1 MWFESAAHVV
11 LSILTI
17 AAILCGVAEL
27 VSRVM
32 RQRWPAIEHAFW
44 LAVLLRLVIPPFM
57 PLATPGFP
65 FWNDSEST
73 ISQTTPQAPTAIDP
87 KVSINDKST
96 SIDTKIFEEA
106 QRFPKRADVTAS
118 HNQKGDSTQNSAKTK
133 SSLPE
138 SKKLVEKD
146 QTILAQGT
154 AAPSLKEAKRLPTKP
169 KTINT
174 TGTVIPLSVTASE
187 RIAWIVCFIWV
198 TGSLTVLVKS
208 LRSIWSFSKLLQL
221 TVPVSS
227 DVQAV
232 ISEIANQIG
241 LKKVPTVRVL
251 TATIPPLVWSGLRN
265 TMVVLPRD
273 LSAMEEPI
281 TRDLLLAHEFAH
293 LQRRDYLTRWLELA
307 TAVLW
312 WWCPLFWL
320 ARYRLRAAEESACD
334 TRVLQ
339 LWPERADEY
348 AKAIVETVAFIAN
361 AQKQPEL
368 ATGGSGSVRQLKS
381 RLKLIER
388 NRSNVASGFASP
400 LLILLLAILSCPLLL
415 VGKTANESVTA
426 TNPQNVDSAEIFS
439 PQKQQEIQKKRSSK
453 KPSQPVALPP
463 YCKPFFTVPA
473 PDNSQ
478 IAFTGRYIKQDGSRK
493 YGLFCYNP
501 AKKIVKCLIEK
512 GLKTKPAWSP
522 DSQKLAIGNSPG
534 YGNIYPLVV
543 IDVESGEIDKTGVQG
558 AGAVWS
564 PDGRLIAVSTQF
576 GNAGSWIGGI
586 PADGRIGIW
595 DTTSRKLK
603 YVSPAGI
610 NQQDRDSEFRFMT
623 GGIFPRWSPNGKWLA
638 WTQRTTELHPDM
650 KKKSRS
656 EIWAARIDGSSLQRV
671 FKDSTTVS
679 WSKDSASLTETK
691 SGRQVSLKQSE
702 TAVPEDWPTL
712 PSVLKKQLIK
722 HKAAAQRV
730 AQFDSKIVLAANRLW
745 QNPELEDIE
754 SIEFTHRMSPIR
766 LDEHF
771 QWKKEGTFR
780 VEVTH
785 REDGSEHY
793 GVGWSILKRSDGSTF
808 TFKDSYAY
816 PRYRSTEDIE
826 SAQRKPYQLSAK
838 ELLRRD
844 TLRHLSGTRLN
855 FVAIDWG
862 RNPNDF
868 RITDYIQ
875 KNNTRLIE
883 LRATPHASRRVRLN
897 AGAMFE
903 TTSWSYMHDVYSN
916 RTILTIDDQNRIIRE
931 VAYKGDEVI
940 AEVDLSDWVTSKNG
954 QQAPLRIA
962 IHFPEN
968 NFHVDQKFRITDADL
983 WILTSGTSQFAEKEA
998 QKEEIIDLKIN
1009 ASSKALNEAVK
1020 KAQSKLK
1027 EMTASALP
1035 QHKVALQGLTPLE
1048 PGATHTFHANP
1059 EVGANQFR
1067 PQSIRWMPTNFSS
1080 NVTRT
1085 WGITTPTAELYFPP
1099 LKSNPLNINTNLML
1113 VLYDEHRLP
1122 LFASTVPEA
1131 AVTASSRS
1139 AKETLNPL
1147 LKNHQLWLRTKDA
1160 PQPNVSF
1167 QFEGQDEQSPRQLP
1181 HKSLKINRGITLLL
1195 ALDSIRHA
1203 PERWKMPIAFS
1214 ADWNGRPV
1222 RVLGLNGPKF
1232 SQEVGSGLE
1241 KETGTYSYVGG
1252 YSISSNKDLVLVVD
1266 AETGFPLVER
1276 SESMEFQFL
1285 DYTEVSPGQF
1295 APLRI
1300 ICKTRAFDMDLRFQI
1315 LDGKLWLFDREA
1327 HLKNISKVSTSQI
1340 LIDGKKPSRVIRS
1353 SIPDSKG
1360 ELPWVQWDELK
1371 SRQPEQKGDQLS
1383 ASFAAFT
1390 KPWTHPSWNNLTEI
1404 RAETG
1409 ADGRLILRCSLV
1421 SYPRLGI
1428 AKYWTLTR
1436 FSGES
1441 VEPMTCAETL
1451 EKKSQCEVVVAPFE
1465 INQTTLVPR
1474 QSDEISQTAEK
1485 WSLGGSASQKTR
1497 VKSFSIHRDPQ
1508 QRAVL
1513 TPEILSTSYYKGQLV
1528 RVTGVLIRD
1537 GIVVA
1542 SGSATDSFRTLS
1554 TPEVSKEARVLL
1566 LNSDRQTGNSV
1577 LIGHRSVVTSSPVGS
1592 TWAQLIDDNYFTSF
1606 APRGLLSSRFAEVRQ
1621 IGLQSLYMQQ
1631 SKEIYVQYHRE
1642 RRKGRVAENLIPYR
1656 DILNQI
1662 LSGQNDDSPAAIALA
1677 CRMAGFSENPKF
1689 QTALRA
1695 LLKHPSEIV
1704 RDSAAI
1710 GLGLLGQNDAIERLR
1725 HLAEQPEPLKE
1736 TATDQLQRLT
1746 RQHASWA
1753 LKRADD

>member
-1 MWFESAAHVV
+1 MWFETVAHII

-27 VSRVM
+27 LSRVT
-32 RQRWPAIEHAFW
+32 RHHWPAIEHAFW
-44 LAVLLRLVIPPFM
+44 FVVLLRLVIPPFM
-57 PLATPGFP
+57 PLITPGFP
-65 FWNDSEST
+65 SWNNSEPT
-73 ISQTTPQAPTAIDP
+73 LSQTTPQSPVAIHP
-87 KVSINDKST
+87 NVSINDKFAST
-96 SIDTKIFEEA
+96 DTKMFEDA
-106 QRFPKRADVTAS
+106 QRFPERSYVAAS
-118 HNQKGDSTQNSAKTK
+118 HNQKVDSTQNST
-133 SSLPE
+133 LPE
-138 SKKLVEKD
+138 QSLTESEKFVEKD
-146 QTILAQGT
+146 NIKVAQGT
-154 AAPSLKEAKRLPTKP
+154 SLTDSQSLSNEP
-169 KTINT
+169 KTKNSKAQD
-174 TGTVIPLSVTASE
+174 TGTYRKISTGE
-187 RIAWIVCFIWV
+187 TIAWICCFIWV
-198 TGSLTVLVKS
+198 TGSLVVLAKT

-221 TVPVSS
+221 SEPVAP
-227 DVQAV
+227 DVQSV
-232 ISEIANQIG
+232 VSRIADRVG
-241 LKKVPTVRVL
+241 LKKVPTVRIL

-265 TMVVLPRD
+265 TIVVLPRD
-273 LSAMEEPI
+273 LSAVQEPI

-312 WWCPLFWL
+312 WWCPLFWF
-320 ARYRLRAAEESACD
+320 ARFRLRAAEESACD
-334 TRVLQ
+334 AQVLQ
-339 LWPERADEY
+339 LWPDRVGEY
-348 AKAIVETVAFIAN
+348 TKAIVETVSFVAKV
-361 AQKQPEL
+361 QKQPEL

-381 RLKLIER
+381 RLKLIEQ
-388 NRSNVASGFASP
+388 NRSTVNSGIASS
-400 LLILLLAILSCPLLL
+400 LLILFLAIISCPLLL
-415 VGKTANESVTA
+415 VGKTVHDNVTPII
-426 TNPQNVDSAEIFS
+426 PQNVASTEIAS
-439 PQKQQEIQKKRSSK
+439 PNKKNVTQKQLSSK
-453 KPSQPVALPP
+453 KPLTLTALPP
-463 YCKPFFTVPA
+463 NCKPFFTVPA

-478 IAFTGRYIKQDGSRK
+478 IAFTGRYTGQDGSKK
-493 YGLFCYNP
+493 YGLFCFNT
-501 AKKIVKCLIEK
+501 ATRTVRCLIEK

-543 IDVESGEIDKTGVQG
+543 VDVSSGEIDETGVQG

-564 PDGRLIAVSTQF
+564 PNGRLIAVSTQF
-576 GNAGSWIGGI
+576 GIAGSWIGGI

-610 NQQDRDSEFRFMT
+610 NRRDRDSNFSFMT
-623 GGIFPRWSPNGKWLA
+623 GGILPVWSPNGEWLA
-638 WTQRTTELHPDM
+638 WSQRTSESHPDT
-650 KKKSRS
+650 KKISRS
-656 EIWAARIDGSSLQRV
+656 DIWAARIDGGSLQRV
-671 FKDSTTVS
+671 FTDATTVN
-679 WSKDSASLTETK
+679 WSKDSTSLTESK
-691 SGRQVSLKQSE
+691 SGKQVSLKQSE

-712 PSVLKKQLIK
+712 PSELEKLLLEQEAGAKR
-722 HKAAAQRV
+722 AT
-730 AQFDSKIVLAANRLW
+730 QFDSKIVLAANRLW
-745 QNPELEDIE
+745 QNPDLEGIE

-766 LDEHF
+766 LDERF

-780 VEVTH
+780 IEVTH

-793 GVGWSILKRSDGSTF
+793 GVGWSVLKLSDGSTF
-808 TFKDSYAY
+808 TFADADAY
-816 PRYRSTEDIE
+816 PRYRTAEEITNS
-826 SAQRKPYQLSAK
+826 QRKSYRLSAR

-855 FVAIDWG
+855 FAAIDWG

-883 LRATPHASRRVRLN
+883 LRATPHAARRVRLN

-916 RTILTIDDQNRIIRE
+916 RTVLTIDDHNRIIRE

-940 AEVDLSDWVTSKNG
+940 AEVDLSDWATSKNG

-962 IHFPEN
+962 IHFPEK
-968 NFHVDQKFRITDADL
+968 NFHVDQKFRITDAGL
-983 WILTSGTSQFAEKEA
+983 WILTRGTSQFAEKEA

-1009 ASSKALNEAVK
+1009 ASSKALNEAEK
-1020 KAQSKLK
+1020 KAESKLK
-1027 EMTASALP
+1027 EMTASAEP

-1048 PGATHTFHANP
+1048 LGATHTIHVPP
-1059 EVGANQFR
+1059 ESEDNQFR
-1067 PQSIRWMPTNFSS
+1067 PLSIRWMPTNMPL
-1080 NVTRT
+1080 NGPRL
-1085 WGITTPTAELYFPP
+1085 WGATAPTAELHFPP
-1099 LKSNPLNINTNLML
+1099 LKSNTLNVDTNLML
-1113 VLYDEHRLP
+1113 VLYDENRLP
-1122 LFASTVPEA
+1122 LFASTIPEA
-1131 AVTASSRS
+1131 AVTANRRT
-1139 AKETLNPL
+1139 AKETLIPL
-1147 LKNHQLWLRTKDA
+1147 LKKHQLWLRTKDA
-1160 PQPNVSF
+1160 PQPNVTF

-1181 HKSLKINRGITLLL
+1181 NKSLKISRGITLSL
-1195 ALDSIRHA
+1195 ALDSIRRT

-1214 ADWNGRPV
+1214 AEWNGRPV

-1252 YSISSNKDLVLVVD
+1252 YSITSNKDLVLVVD

-1276 SESMEFQFL
+1276 SELMEFQFL

-1327 HLKNISKVSTSQI
+1327 HLTNKSKVSTSQI

-1353 SIPDSKG
+1353 STLDSKG
-1360 ELPWVQWDELK
+1360 ELPWFQWEELK

-1390 KPWTHPSWNNLTEI
+1390 EPWTHPSWNNLTEV
-1404 RAETG
+1404 RTETD
-1409 ADGRLILRCSLV
+1409 ANGRLILRCSLV

-1441 VEPMTCAETL
+1441 VEPLTCAETL

-1465 INQTTLVPR
+1465 INQSTLVPR
-1474 QSDEISQTAEK
+1474 QSDENSQTAAK

-1577 LIGHRSVVTSSPVGS
+1577 LIGHRSVVTSTPVGS
-1592 TWAQLIDDNYFTSF
+1592 TWARLIDDDFTSF
-1606 APRGLLSSRFAEVRQ
+1606 ASRDLLSSRFAEVRQ

-1631 SKEIYVQYHRE
+1631 SKEIYVQYDRE
-1642 RRKGRVAENLIPYR
+1642 RRKGRVAENLVPYR
-1656 DILNQI
+1656 DALKHILTA
-1662 LSGQNDDSPAAIALA
+1662 QNGDSPAAIALA
-1677 CRMAGFSENPKF
+1677 CRLAGFSENPDF
-1689 QTALRA
+1689 QSSLRA
-1695 LLKHPSEIV
+1695 LLKHPSEVV

-1710 GLGLLGQNDAIERLR
+1710 GLGLLGQKDAIDRLR
-1725 HLAEQPEPLKE
+1725 HLAEQPEPSKE
-1736 TATDQLQRLT
+1736 IATDELQRLT

-1753 LKRADD
+1753 LKQAGD